1 MEAVLETSELPLLL
15 IGLPMSAELTD
26 GADALPSLEALPF
39 LPYINGEGLLPPETE
54 GAIGIYAIF
63 DADRA
68 LQYVGYSRNTAA
80 SLAQHLVRRGDRCHW
95 LKFYAIA
102 RPSRSILETI
112 RDQWIAEQG
121 TQPPGNGPDAD
132 TWEKPINAAIAFN
145 DAERAA
151 IAKAETEAARAKAI
165 KQATRRI
172 EAMILDPLT
181 QRGVAI
187 PLRFNPKL
195 KERGLLDL

>member
-1 MEAVLETSELPLLL
+1 
-15 IGLPMSAELTD
+15 MSAEIAD
-26 GADALPSLEALPF
+26 GSEAMPSLGELPF
-39 LPYINGEGLLPPETE
+39 LPYIDGEGLLPAVTE
-54 GAIGIYAIF
+54 GTIGIYAIF

-80 SLAQHLVRRGDRCHW
+80 SLAQHLVRQGDRCHW
-95 LKFYAIA
+95 LKFHPIT
-102 RPSRSILETI
+102 RPSRSILEAI
-112 RDQWIAEQG
+112 RDRWIADQDRP
-121 TQPPGNGPDAD
+121 PPGNGPDAD
-132 TWEKPINAAIAFN
+132 VWENPINAAIAFN

-151 IAKAETEAARAKAI
+151 IANADTEAARAKAI

-172 EAMILDPLT
+172 EAMILEPLT
-181 QRGVAI
+181 QRGVTI